1 MQDQCLNNADMLRI
15 QTHLLDSLD
24 NAVHAHTLD
33 GKLVYA
39 NRAFLEQTGLA
50 EDTLQRVGPFGW
62 LSPEQRGRQ
71 AQVRARLAINRE
83 TVFDAIID
91 TPNGPRFAVVQ
102 ARLIDLADEP
112 IVLAVVHD
120 PSVDE
125 QNRWQDLEF
134 KSLLLDVAND
144 AVIVHTFDGEILYGN
159 ETACVERGYSR
170 EEFLH
175 LRFPDYVADSR
186 RAHIERVNE
195 TLRREGTAV
204 FESDNRRKDGSVFPV
219 EVRAKLV
226 DFDGRQIVVS
236 VVRDI
241 TERKRAEEESA
252 RLAFYDALTGLPNR
266 RLFVDRLDRAVAH
279 LCRSHETL
287 ALLFIDIDDLKT
299 VNDSLGHAAGDE
311 VLLEVASRLAGLLRV
326 DDTVARLGGDEFT
339 VLLPSTDQAGACE
352 AAERILDV
360 FKRPFTAR
368 GQHTFVSAS
377 CGVVIADEHSAD
389 PETLLRQADLAM
401 YNVKTNSRNGYTVFE
416 PHMAA
421 EALEKFHLTNDLHA
435 AMQKDELHLC
445 YQPQL
450 RLVDN
455 RVVGAEALV
464 RWTSPTRGDVS
475 PLEFIPLAE
484 ETGMII
490 ALGEWVLRHAC
501 AEHAAWREHG
511 FDLRVAVNISPRQI
525 QHGDLVDVVAAALDA
540 AEMNP
545 AFLELEVTESVALS
559 RSGFVRKTLRQLAK
573 LGVRIAIDDFG
584 TGYSSLS
591 HLQAMPVHT
600 LKVDRSFIHA
610 SRSQRG
616 QQIARAILAL
626 GQGLNLTVVA
636 EGVETEEQLAFL
648 ARHGCDEYQGFLF
661 SRPISGRL
669 LLELLHSARP

>member
-1 MQDQCLNNADMLRI
+1 VQDQCLNSTDMLRI

-50 EDTLQRVGPFGW
+50 EDAFRRVGPFGW

-71 AQVRARLAINRE
+71 AQVRARLAITGE

-91 TPNGPRFAVVQ
+91 TPDGPRFAVVQ

-112 IVLAVVHD
+112 IVLAVVHATT
-120 PSVDE
+120 VAE
-125 QNRWQDLEF
+125 QDHWQDLEF

-144 AVIVHTFDGEILYGN
+144 AVIVHTFEGEILYGN
-159 ETACVERGYSR
+159 ETACVERGYTR
-170 EEFLH
+170 EEFLQ
-175 LRFPDYVADSR
+175 LRFPDYVAESR
-186 RAHIERVNE
+186 RAKIERVNE
-195 TLRREGTAV
+195 TIRREGTAV
-204 FESDNRRKDGSVFPV
+204 FESENRRKDGTLFPV

-226 DFDGRQIVVS
+226 DFDGREIVVS

-241 TERKRAEEESA
+241 TERKRAEQDAA
-252 RLAFYDALTGLPNR
+252 RLAFHDALTGLPNR

-279 LCRSHETL
+279 LSRSHETL

-311 VLLEVASRLAGLLRV
+311 VLLEVASRLSGLLRM

-339 VLLPSTDQAGACE
+339 VLLPSTDEAGARDT
-352 AAERILDV
+352 ADRILEA
-360 FKRPFTAR
+360 FQRPFTVR
-368 GQHTFVSAS
+368 DQHTFVSAS
-377 CGVVIADEHSAD
+377 CGVVIADEQSAD

-401 YNVKTNSRNGYTVFE
+401 YNVKTTSRNGYIVFE

-421 EALEKFHLTNDLHA
+421 DALEKFNLTNDLHA
-435 AMQKDELHLC
+435 AMQADELALN

-450 RLVDN
+450 RLSDG
-455 RVVGAEALV
+455 RIAGAEALL
-464 RWTSPTRGDVS
+464 RWPSPTRGHVS
-475 PLEFIPLAE
+475 PLEFIPVAE

-490 ALGEWVLRHAC
+490 PLGEWVLRRAC
-501 AEHAAWREHG
+501 ADHALWRERG
-511 FDLRVAVNISPRQI
+511 FELRVAVNISPRQI
-525 QHGDLVDVVAAALDA
+525 QHGDLVEIVAGALDA
-540 AEMNP
+540 VDMNP

-559 RSGFVRKTLRQLAK
+559 RSAFVQKTLNQLAN

-591 HLQAMPVHT
+591 HLQALPVHT
-600 LKVDRSFIHA
+600 LKVDRSFIA
-610 SRSQRG
+610 SIRTPRG
-616 QQIARAILAL
+616 QQIARAVLAL

-636 EGVETEEQLAFL
+636 EGVETEDQLAFL
-648 ARHGCDEYQGFLF
+648 AQHNCDQYQGFLF
-661 SRPISGRL
+661 SRPVDCDRL
-669 LLELLHSARP
+669 FELLNAERG